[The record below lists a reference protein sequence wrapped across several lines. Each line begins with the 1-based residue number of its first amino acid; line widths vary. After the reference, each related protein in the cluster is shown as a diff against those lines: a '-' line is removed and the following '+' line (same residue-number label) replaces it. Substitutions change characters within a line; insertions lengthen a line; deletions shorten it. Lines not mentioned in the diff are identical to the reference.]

1 MTFLIGITLE
11 LLYLWIKPTNIITMT
26 NAIKKNGVNF
36 GIILGVYL
44 ILVTAIMYVVD
55 LKLFLEWWIGT
66 LNFVISL
73 GIGIVAVSKSKKA
86 LGGLITFKEAFT
98 AFFITMAIGVTMNV
112 LFNAVLFNVI
122 DPGAKET
129 LKQHLLEFTVATMQK
144 FDTPSEILKTTI
156 EEMQNDDNFGFVAQI
171 KSLVWS
177 LLFYAIAG
185 LLVALVFKNKAKD
198 TL

>member
-1 MTFLIGITLE
+1 
-11 LLYLWIKPTNIITMT
+11 MT